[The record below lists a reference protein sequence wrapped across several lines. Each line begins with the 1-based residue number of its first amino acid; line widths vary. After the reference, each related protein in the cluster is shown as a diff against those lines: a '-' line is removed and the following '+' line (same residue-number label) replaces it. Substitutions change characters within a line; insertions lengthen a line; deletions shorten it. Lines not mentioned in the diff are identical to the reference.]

1 MKGQILFVFVC
12 ILTFSC
18 GDEKK
23 TPNDPRQFSLL
34 AAPILRLESIG
45 DGEVSLFWSTV
56 SADYDLLYRVSRSSD
71 NDPNFFEES
80 DSISGTEFID
90 RGLEY
95 TTEYSYRVA
104 AVDQFGRLGE
114 WSNTVSGQPFN
125 NRTPESPVK
134 LRAFAH
140 NIPLLNQLDISL
152 DWDENAE
159 ADLVGYRV
167 YRSTVKEIVPTEENL
182 LVEVVD
188 AKHVD
193 QTVEVGTTYFYVVTA
208 VDRGDKESQI
218 SFVASDTPLGLPSLV
233 APIEG
238 VLTKTPVVF
247 RWNPVPKAT
256 GYRVIVTTSPTS
268 GEISEMEL
276 TPALNTTA
284 IFMGRLLSGKQRIE
298 LESGKIY
305 YWKVIGST
313 HSSGVENTVSSI
325 SSFKVL

>member
-1 MKGQILFVFVC
+1 MKCQILFVFVC
-12 ILTFSC
+12 ILNFSC

-71 NDPNFFEES
+71 NDPKFFEES

-167 YRSTVKEIVPTEENL
+167 YRSTVEEIVPTEENL

-188 AKHVD
+188 ARYVD

-218 SFVASDTPLGLPSLV
+218 SFVASDTPLRLPSLV